1 MSEKGLN
8 YSLRDTLGDN
18 ENLFVFYDFSGL
30 SNGNIGIDNRG
41 PSLNYAVIENSE
53 PAIDTEVYSGVL
65 VGLGSTVQAVT
76 TFATGEFLLND
87 KGNLSKSNL
96 QITGTDLFPYS
107 NCSVILDFE
116 FNGEASDCVL
126 FGSLEKGSSTI
137 NDEII
142 TGARGFNF
150 GVTDRGKLFYQGFG
164 RDGDFIYTSSEL
176 ELSKRNI
183 VSFSLGFNQ
192 LTMCRYD
199 FLNQEIEKDDFSLDT
214 LDTSFIA
221 NNSGFYIGG
230 SDQYFRGNNGFFETS
245 DISLNSFALL
255 SGYIS
260 PSTIFSLGS
269 GMIGN
274 YFNEVV
280 PATTDS
286 RITGYDQTVV
296 YKTGITGY
304 DYKDTGSVNL
314 STGRDMLTG
323 NFIYQ
328 TTANIEEGDRYF
340 VYRSCDVGDTTNFVK
355 EEIGFLHPDS
365 GYQYLPTGDT
375 SAFDTLGLQDVE
387 GAIGQYIEH
396 RGISGA
402 AEISVQLFGS
412 RMQAGTLDEIS
423 GVVQTPRYETV
434 ITIPELDNSGIRMDV
449 SSEDLGKNYIY
460 YLGERI

>member
-30 SNGNIGIDNRG
+30 SGRNIGIDNRS
-41 PSLNYAVIENSE
+41 PSLNYAVIENCV
-53 PAIDTEVYSGVL
+53 PATDTGVYSGVL

-87 KGNLSKSNL
+87 KGDLSKSNL

-107 NCSVILDFE
+107 NCSVVMDFE
-116 FNGEASDCVL
+116 FNGEVSDCVL

-150 GVTDRGKLFYQGFG
+150 GITDRGKLFYQGFG

-183 VSFSLGFNQ
+183 ISFSLGFNQ
-192 LTMCRYD
+192 VTMCRYD
-199 FLNQEIEKDDFSLDT
+199 FLNQEIEKDDFS

-260 PSTIFSLGS
+260 PSTIFGLGS

-274 YFNEVV
+274 YFVGV
-280 PATTDS
+280 GSTATDS

-296 YKTGITGY
+296 YKTGVTGY

-314 STGRDMLTG
+314 STGRSMLTG

-412 RMQAGTLDEIS
+412 RIQTGTLDEIS
-423 GVVQTPRYETV
+423 GFIQAPLYETF
-434 ITIPELDNSGIRMDV
+434 ITIPEFEISGIRMDV
-449 SSEDLGKNYIY
+449 SSEGLGKNYIY

>member
-65 VGLGSTVQAVT
+65 VGLGSTVQEVT

-199 FLNQEIEKDDFSLDT
+199 FLNQQIEKDDFT

-449 SSEDLGKNYIY
+449 SSEGLGKNYIY

>member
-18 ENLFVFYDFSGL
+18 ENLFVFYDFSRL

-41 PSLNYAVIENSE
+41 PSLNYAVIENCV
-53 PAIDTEVYSGVL
+53 PATDTGVYSGVL

-87 KGNLSKSNL
+87 KGDLSKSNL

-107 NCSVILDFE
+107 NCSVVMDFE
-116 FNGEASDCVL
+116 FNGEVSDCVL

-150 GVTDRGKLFYQGFG
+150 GITDRGKLFYQGFG

-192 LTMCRYD
+192 VTMCRYD

-214 LDTSFIA
+214 SFIA

-230 SDQYFRGNNGFFETS
+230 SNQYFRGDDGSFETS
-245 DISLNSFALL
+245 NISLNSFALL

-260 PSTIFSLGS
+260 PSTIFGLGS

-274 YFNEVV
+274 YFVGV
-280 PATTDS
+280 GSASTDA
-286 RITGYDQTVV
+286 RITGYDQTIVF
-296 YKTGITGY
+296 KTGITGY
-304 DYKDTGSVNL
+304 DYKDTGSINL

-328 TTANIEEGDRYF
+328 ATANIEEGDRYF
-340 VYRSCDVGDTTNFVK
+340 VYRSCDVGGTTNFVK

-375 SAFDTLGLQDVE
+375 SAFDTLGLQDVDE
-387 GAIGQYIEH
+387 YIGEYIEH
-396 RGISGA
+396 RGISGE

-423 GVVQTPRYETV
+423 GVIQTPRYET
-434 ITIPELDNSGIRMDV
+434 ITTIPESKNSGIRMDV
-449 SSEDLGKNYIY
+449 SSEDLKKNYIY